1 MLIFKIN
8 FYVLDIL
15 VTYFRLSPGSQHITY
30 RYMSLKKPV
39 STERSPTLRHNT

>member
-30 RYMSLKKPV
+30 RYMSLKKPQACMQYYIDG
-39 STERSPTLRHNT
+39 SGG